1 LGSDV
6 LDPRGAFDFI
16 DKLTGLATADAVIEA
31 FRVEA
36 GRFGYS
42 TFALGELPRVG
53 GDTLPAFF
61 VSTWPSHWVDVYV
74 GENLGPDDPS
84 IEFAKTSVLPD
95 TFSGLRRRRVAAG
108 RKHRVFDVA
117 AAHGWPEG
125 LAIPIHGPNGYRG
138 MVTVAG
144 ETEELPQR
152 DRAALHL
159 MALYLH
165 ERLKQLLAP
174 GLTELSAVRPVL
186 SPGEIECIHWLIAGK
201 SDWEMSE
208 ILGISESTA
217 HWRIEKAKAKFGV
230 KTRAQLTA
238 LAVHYGYVTP

>member
-1 LGSDV
+1 MGSGSFN
-6 LDPRGAFDFI
+6 PQGAFDFI
-16 DKLTGLATADAVIEA
+16 DKLSSLATADAVIEA

-42 TFALGELPRVG
+42 TFALGELPRIG
-53 GDTLPAFF
+53 GGAPSGFF
-61 VSTWPSHWVDVYV
+61 VSTWPSRWVEVYL
-74 GENLGPDDPS
+74 GENLAIDDPTV
-84 IEFAKTSVLPD
+84 EFARTSILPD
-95 TFSGLRRRRVAAG
+95 TFSGLRRRRTAAG
-108 RKHRVFDVA
+108 GSHRVLDVA

-138 MVTVAG
+138 VVTVAG
-144 ETEELPQR
+144 ETEELRRR

-174 GLTELSAVRPVL
+174 ALNEAAVRPRL
-186 SPGEIECIHWLIAGK
+186 SPGEIECIRWLMAGK

-208 ILGISESTA
+208 ILGISEWTA

-238 LAVHYGYVTP
+238 LAVHHGYLTP

>member
-31 FRVEA
+31 FRFEA

-42 TFALGELPRVG
+42 TFALGELPHVG
-53 GDTLPAFF
+53 SDVMPAFF
-61 VSTWPSHWVDVYV
+61 VSTWPSHWVEIYV
-74 GENLGPDDPS
+74 GENLGPDDPTV
-84 IEFAKTSVLPD
+84 EFCRTHQLPE
-95 TFSGLRRRRVAAG
+95 TFSGLRRRAAFG
-108 RKHRVFDVA
+108 GSRRVFDVA

-144 ETEELPQR
+144 ETEELRPR

-165 ERLKQLLAP
+165 ERLKQLLTPDQGEAADLP
-174 GLTELSAVRPVL
+174 RL

-208 ILGISESTA
+208 VLGISESTA

>member
-1 LGSDV
+1 M
-6 LDPRGAFDFI
+6 
-16 DKLTGLATADAVIEA
+16 
-31 FRVEA
+31 
-36 GRFGYS
+36 
-42 TFALGELPRVG
+42 
-53 GDTLPAFF
+53 
-61 VSTWPSHWVDVYV
+61 
-74 GENLGPDDPS
+74 
-84 IEFAKTSVLPD
+84 LPD
-95 TFSGLRRRRVAAG
+95 TFSGLRRRRVASG
-108 RKHRVFDVA
+108 GSQRVLDVA

-138 MVTVAG
+138 IVTVAG
-144 ETEELPQR
+144 ETEELPPR

-174 GLTELSAVRPVL
+174 ELAEQLADRPRL

-208 ILGISESTA
+208 ILGISEWTA

-230 KTRAQLTA
+230 KTRAQLFPANNPSRFWAT
-238 LAVHYGYVTP
+238 VQSTEKS